1 MNKVLLS
8 RRELWLV
15 AAVLV
20 CACCLLAPVSAFAAS
35 APTVTA
41 VSPASGPMT
50 GGTSV
55 TVSGTGFAGATAVK
69 FGSQSATSYTVNS
82 DGSITATA
90 PQNVAALYNGAANSG
105 KGALAYSGSVDVTVT
120 TSAGTS
126 ATSSADQFT
135 YNWTLTVDNGS
146 QRKVYSLSDLEA
158 MTPVYSGYGG
168 FLKGDPP
175 YTVYQYTG
183 TTLLNL
189 LADSG
194 GYTSGKVQFGTADN
208 YASAPYTFSDV
219 TDPFDNFGANDPATG
234 NPLGTDP
241 GLSVVMTYGTGSPW
255 ALLPTTIGPEIA
267 LLSPAATQVTSGSLW
282 PHFLTSITTPTAI
295 PAVTGVS
302 PAGGAATGG
311 TAVTITGT
319 NLGSVATVKFGS
331 VAAAGFLVNSQTQI
345 TAVAPAEAAGTV
357 DVTVSAPTGAS
368 ATSTADDFTYAQPSL
383 AGATIAAISDQTYT
397 GAAITPALTVTFN
410 GATLTAG
417 TDYTVGYANNIAVG
431 SASATITGIGNYSG
445 TQTVS
450 FNVVPL
456 SVTGATIAAIP
467 DQSYTGSAITPA
479 PIVTY
484 GATSL
489 VNSVD
494 YTVSY
499 ANNTALGTASV
510 TITGKGNYTG
520 TKTVSFSIVPLSI
533 ASATIAAIPDQT
545 YTGAAITPALTVT
558 LNGATLVQGIDYTV
572 VYAGNTA
579 AGTATATILGQGLQR
594 FRDGQLQDRAPV
606 GDRRD
611 DRRHPQPDLHRRG
624 DHSDACRDLR
634 GRHARQGRRLHR
646 ELHG

>member
-1 MNKVLLS
+1 MNDLS
-8 RRELWLV
+8 PSRTMLWLV

-194 GYTSGKVQFGTADN
+194 GYTSGAGVKFGTADN
-208 YASAPYTFSDV
+208 YGMAPFTYADV
-219 TDPFDNFGANDPATG
+219 TDPSDNFTTSDPATG
-234 NPLGTDP
+234 DPVTVTD
-241 GLSVVMTYGTGSPW
+241 LSVVLTYGTGSPW

-267 LLSPAATQVTSGSLW
+267 LLTPSAEQVTMGYDW
-282 PHFLTSITTPTAI
+282 PHFLTSITTPTAL
-295 PAVTGVS
+295 PTVTSLS
-302 PAGGAATGG
+302 PAGGLATGG
-311 TAVTITGT
+311 VTVTITGT

-357 DVTVSAPTGAS
+357 DVTVTTPSGVI
-368 ATSTADDFTYAQPSL
+368 ATSAADRYTYSPDGDPPAVTGLSPANGMVAGGTSVTIAGSDFYGVSAVDFGATAATSFTVTDSSHITAVAPAHGAGDVDVTVTTPWGTSSTTGPGDDFTYAVTDL
-383 AGATIAAISDQTYT
+383 ANATIAPVPAQVYT
-397 GAAITPALTVTFN
+397 GKIITPALAVTCDGN
-410 GATLTAG
+410 ALAQGA
-417 TDYTVGYANNIAVG
+417 DYTIAYTHNTAVG
-431 SASATITGIGNYSG
+431 
-445 TQTVS
+445 
-450 FNVVPL
+450 
-456 SVTGATIAAIP
+456 
-467 DQSYTGSAITPA
+467 
-479 PIVTY
+479 
-484 GATSL
+484 
-489 VNSVD
+489 
-494 YTVSY
+494 
-499 ANNTALGTASV
+499 
-510 TITGKGNYTG
+510 K
-520 TKTVSFSIVPLSI
+520 
-533 ASATIAAIPDQT
+533 
-545 YTGAAITPALTVT
+545 
-558 LNGATLVQGIDYTV
+558 
-572 VYAGNTA
+572 
-579 AGTATATILGQGLQR
+579 ATATISGIGTCAGTSSVDFVIIPAKATLLRVTAGVAKATVAWKKSGGGVGGYRISYRKKGSAPWKAVNVTSGLSKLVR
-594 FRDGQLQDRAPV
+594 HLARGKAYTFRVCAFKIVSGTAYYGAWSRSRTV
-606 GDRRD
+606 TIK
-611 DRRHPQPDLHRRG
+611 
-624 DHSDACRDLR
+624 
-634 GRHARQGRRLHR
+634 
-646 ELHG
+646 